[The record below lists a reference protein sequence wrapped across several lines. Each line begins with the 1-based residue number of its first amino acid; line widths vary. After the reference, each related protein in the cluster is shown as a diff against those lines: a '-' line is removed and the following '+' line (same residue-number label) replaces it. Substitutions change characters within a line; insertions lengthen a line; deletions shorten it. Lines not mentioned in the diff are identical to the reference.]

1 MSAPQVS
8 RRSVARGAAW
18 SVPLVAVGVAAPAFA
33 ASQGLGPTVTAMSGC
48 RCGVGGGPVKP
59 YRFDVTFNN
68 ATTSTFAITAPD
80 VVLVGDFATGE
91 QLQTT
96 TPAQTNEIPPGSKT
110 LHYTFN
116 RGGNPSADLVTFNYV
131 WTNTTTNLAT
141 PGTITLSV
149 NWSLCTNTCQG

>member
-1 MSAPQVS
+1 MSSHQVS

-33 ASQGLGPTVTAMSGC
+33 ASPGLRPTVTALGGC

-59 YRFDVTFNN
+59 YRLDVTFDN
-68 ATTSTFAITAPD
+68 ATTATFAITAPD

-91 QLQTT
+91 QLQMT
-96 TPAQTNEIPPGSKT
+96 TPAQTGEVPPGTTT
-110 LHYTFN
+110 LRYTFN
-116 RGGNPSADLVTFNYV
+116 RGGNPSADAVTFNYIS
-131 WTNTTTNLAT
+131 TNTTTHVAT
-141 PGTITLSV
+141 PGTITLNV